1 MLHCKIIFVEKNLI
15 SLKPTAYS
23 NHSQIP
29 VGCRRLRRPAKRN
42 ELFKIVQ
49 EQNVN
54 SLNRCKVRAPHRKR
68 AGRKYNMEISY
79 YSLFLGSPRVATPTF
94 CNCLS
99 EMNEKVAAGKSF
111 IFEQFSD
118 SLFCY
123 NVCFIFVFYNFGIL
137 QFLYFIISPPCFS
150 SSLFIVLSIMID
162 FLLRL

>member
-29 VGCRRLRRPAKRN
+29 VWCRRLRRPAKRN

-79 YSLFLGSPRVATPTF
+79 YSLFLGSPKAATPT
-94 CNCLS
+94 
-99 EMNEKVAAGKSF
+99 
-111 IFEQFSD
+111 
-118 SLFCY
+118 
-123 NVCFIFVFYNFGIL
+123 IFVYDFHFHSNL
-137 QFLYFIISPPCFS
+137 LACFS
-150 SSLFIVLSIMID
+150 QSVRRSVRTLQRFCITYFLSSLFVTFILYKKKSC
-162 FLLRL
+162 LL